1 MSIEN
6 TPAPSV
12 EYFTPKQPLPSG
24 TVIAKEDDKI
34 PPLFSELKIKG
45 MTIPNRIGVSPM
57 CMYSADNGS
66 PTPFHMIHYNTYS
79 MRGTGLIILESV
91 AVTSN
96 GRISP
101 NDLGIWNDEQAYK
114 LKEIVDFAH
123 SQGKKI
129 GIQLSHSG
137 RKASTLPLY
146 TLKFDISTDKNF
158 KGDFSNDIWSCS
170 DSFETDDK
178 LFKNVKKLNINQI
191 KEIIL
196 KFGEAAKRCYEICKF
211 DFIEIHAAHGY
222 LINQFLSQTTNKRE
236 IDDEYSGL
244 KFETRIKFLIDIVNI
259 IKLNINNSNEI
270 PIFVRLSASENNDD
284 NENSW
289 TFNDTLKLI
298 PILIKNGGI
307 DVLDISSGG
316 NSPVKS
322 GKQLSQ
328 LEMAKQVKSL
338 INDLKLS
345 SDNDKI
351 YVAAVGNINN
361 AKLANDLISENDCD
375 IVLVGREFLKSP
387 NLVENWANDLNTNIQ
402 MTLQYGW
409 AL

>member
-6 TPAPSV
+6 TRAPSV

-24 TVIAKEDDKI
+24 TVLGKKNDKI

-45 MTIPNRIGVSPM
+45 MTIPNRIGLSPM
-57 CMYSADNGS
+57 CMYSADNGF

-101 NDLGIWNDEQAYK
+101 NDLGIWTDEQAYK

-146 TLKFDISTDKNF
+146 TLKFDVSTDKNF
-158 KGDFSNDIWSCS
+158 KGDFSDDVWSSS

-178 LFKNVKKLNINQI
+178 LFKNVKKLNINQV

-222 LINQFLSQTTNKRE
+222 LINQFLSQTTNKRGLG
-236 IDDEYSGL
+236 DEYSGL
-244 KFETRIKFLIDIVNI
+244 NFETRIKFLIDIVNT
-259 IKLNINNSNEI
+259 IKSNINTDEI

-284 NENSW
+284 NENAW

-307 DVLDISSGG
+307 DVFDISSGG

-328 LEMAKQVKSL
+328 LEMAKQVKCLIDDLRLTSSL
-338 INDLKLS
+338 G
-345 SDNDKI
+345 DKI

-361 AKLANDLISENDCD
+361 AKLANDLISENNCD

-387 NLVENWANDLNTNIQ
+387 NLVENWAHDLNTNIQ

-409 AL
+409 PL